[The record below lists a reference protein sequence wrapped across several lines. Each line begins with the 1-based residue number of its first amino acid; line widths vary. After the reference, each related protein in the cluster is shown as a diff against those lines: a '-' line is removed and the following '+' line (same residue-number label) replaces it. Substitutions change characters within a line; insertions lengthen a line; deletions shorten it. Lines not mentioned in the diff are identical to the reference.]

1 MITFAVPW
9 ALAGLAFAAVPLL
22 LHLLAHREPPT
33 VVFPATRYLAQAAR
47 EHRRRL
53 RLQHLLLLLVR
64 TLLIIAVVLAAAG
77 PSWPSRVVGTHPPTA
92 LVLVLDNSPS
102 SGAVRAG
109 VPVLDALKEG
119 ARAALARATPD
130 DRLWLIMA
138 DGVARPGTPTQLL
151 EMVDGVDVD
160 WRRLDLGEALGLA
173 GRLLATADRPGEVL
187 VLTDLQRSG
196 LGPADVPAGTTVLR
210 PVGPPVPNAGIAGL
224 DAGVQPWSQDG
235 HAVGVV
241 LTGTGQGSRPV
252 AVSFSGGRSHQL
264 LVPVG
269 GHGTVRVPSPG
280 PGWWQLEAR
289 LDPDELRADDRRV
302 ASVRVAPPAR
312 VAWQAAGQYASTAAQ
327 VLAQNGRI
335 AAGSD
340 VTLGEL
346 GPAAS
351 IVFPPEDPAAVG
363 ALNRALAARGSR
375 WQFGDPDVIPTATDS
390 GAWIGRERITR
401 RYRLTFTGGAP
412 RDVLV
417 TAGGEPWLARS
428 GSILVMGSRLDP
440 AWTGLPLVAGF
451 VPFLDALV
459 NRGARGELVTL
470 AAAPGDPAVVPD
482 RVSAVASGANRWA
495 VEGGAAFRPR
505 DPGIY
510 FLLADG
516 DTVGALAV
524 NPDPRESDLTPASE
538 AEVAGLW
545 PGARLGDIQ
554 DAGRMA
560 FSGLARSDLR
570 GPLLWLAAALLVV
583 EAGLATF
590 GRRAR

>member
-64 TLLIIAVVLAAAG
+64 TLLIVTVVLAAAG
-77 PSWPSRVVGTHPPTA
+77 PSWPAKAVGTHPPTA
-92 LVLVLDNSPS
+92 LVLVLDNSLS
-102 SGAVRAG
+102 SGAVRSG

-119 ARAALARATPD
+119 ARGALTRATVD
-130 DRLWLIMA
+130 DRLWLITA
-138 DGVARPGTPTQLL
+138 DGVARPGTANQLL
-151 EMVDGVDVD
+151 EIVEGLDFD

-173 GRLLATADRPGEVL
+173 GRVLAAADRRGEVL

-196 LGPADVPAGTTVLR
+196 LGPADVPVGTTILR
-210 PVGPPVPNAGIAGL
+210 PIGPPVSNAGITGL

-235 HAVGVV
+235 HGVGVV
-241 LTGTGQGSRPV
+241 VTGTGGGSRPV
-252 AVSFSGGRSHQL
+252 SIGFSGGRSHQL

-269 GHGTVRVPSPG
+269 GQGTVRVPSPG
-280 PGWWQLEAR
+280 PGWWELEAR

-312 VAWQAAGQYASTAAQ
+312 VAWDAAGQYAMTAAQ

-335 AAGSD
+335 AAGAD
-340 VTLGEL
+340 VTLGAL

-375 WQFGDPDVIPTATDS
+375 WQFGDPDVVPTATDS
-390 GAWIGRERITR
+390 GAWVGRERVTR
-401 RYRLTFTGGAP
+401 RYRLLFTGGAP

-428 GSILVMGSRLDP
+428 GSILVLGSRLDP
-440 AWTGLPLVAGF
+440 AWTSLPLVAGF
-451 VPFLDALV
+451 VPFLDALL

-470 AAAPGDPAVVPD
+470 AAAPGDPALMPD
-482 RVSAVASGANRWA
+482 RVSVVASGTDRWA

-505 DPGIY
+505 EPGIY
-510 FLLADG
+510 FLIADA
-516 DTVGALAV
+516 DTLGALAV

-538 AEVAGLW
+538 AEVVGLW
-545 PGARLGDIQ
+545 PGVRVGDVR
-554 DAGRMA
+554 DAGRIA

-583 EAGLATF
+583 EAGLATLR
-590 GRRAR
+590 RRAR